1 MLKNIFLGAAL
12 ATLALPGFAQ
22 NTNSPGVDQR
32 QENQQNRI
40 GNGVENGQLTAG
52 EAARLERKEAVIN
65 KQEERMKSDGNFTAR
80 ERARIHREQN
90 AMSRRIYKQ
99 KHDAQ
104 VRNTNPQTGIGQRK
118 ENQQQRIGQ
127 GIKSGELTAGEA
139 ARLEAKEARL
149 NRETRRMRAQNGGP
163 LTPEQKAR
171 VNRQQ
176 NRVSKQIYRQ
186 KHDRQHQ

>member
-1 MLKNIFLGAAL
+1 
-12 ATLALPGFAQ
+12 
-22 NTNSPGVDQR
+22 
-32 QENQQNRI
+32 
-40 GNGVENGQLTAG
+40 
-52 EAARLERKEAVIN
+52 
-65 KQEERMKSDGNFTAR
+65 
-80 ERARIHREQN
+80 
-90 AMSRRIYKQ
+90 
-99 KHDAQ
+99 
-104 VRNTNPQTGIGQRK
+104 GQRK